1 MSKIGTSETFANID
15 RKAFHMGILD
25 QTLYYFNTAADKMDL
40 GQHIKKMMA
49 DPYRVIQVQIP
60 VEDDDGEIIVYTGYR
75 VQHNKGRGPMKGGLR
90 YHPTVDAEHSA
101 SLGSLMTWKTAL
113 LDIPFGGA
121 KGGINCDPT
130 KMSEKEVEKV
140 TRKFISSIHENIGPY
155 KDIPAPDVNTN
166 GQVMAWI
173 MDEYSKINGF
183 SPAVVTGKPID
194 LHGSEGREAAT
205 GRGIVNV
212 CETLLQDRNLDV
224 ENTKFVIQGFGNVGS
239 HCANILHEM
248 GAKVIAISDVSGGI
262 HCPEGLDIPTLSAY
276 TRFGGLLKDYEGY
289 DYVSNEDL
297 LLLDCDILIPAALGR
312 TIHKDNASHLRCKM
326 VVEGANSPVT
336 PEADEI
342 LDKRGIAVAPD
353 ILANAGGVTVS
364 YFEWTQN
371 IQQFKW
377 SEEDINMRLKLRM
390 RKACQTVGKV
400 AKKYN
405 VPLRTAAFIV
415 AIGRVGKA
423 TVLSGL

>member
-1 MSKIGTSETFANID
+1 MS
-15 RKAFHMGILD
+15 ILD
-25 QTLYYFNTAADKMDL
+25 QTQYYFNKAADRMDL
-40 GQHIKKMMA
+40 GQHIKEMMA
-49 DPYRVIQVQIP
+49 DPFRVIQVQIP
-60 VEDDDGEIIVYTGYR
+60 VENDHGELNVYTGYR

-90 YHPTVDAEHSA
+90 YHPTVDADHSA
-101 SLGSLMTWKTAL
+101 SLGALMTWKTAL
-113 LDIPFGGA
+113 MDIPFGGA

-130 KMSEKEVEKV
+130 TMSEKEVEKV
-140 TRKFISSIHENIGPY
+140 TRKFVSSIHESIGPY

-166 GQVMAWI
+166 AQVMAWI

-183 SPAVVTGKPID
+183 SPAVVTGKPLD

-212 CETLLQDRNLDV
+212 CETLLQDRNLSMDD
-224 ENTKFVIQGFGNVGS
+224 TTFVIQGFGNVGS
-239 HCANILHEM
+239 HCANILYEM
-248 GAKVIAISDVSGGI
+248 GAKVLAISDVSGGI
-262 HCPEGLDIPTLSAY
+262 YCKEGLDIPALTQFV
-276 TRFGGLLKDYEGY
+276 RDGNLLQDYGSYE
-289 DYVSNEDL
+289 YVTNENL
-297 LLLDCDILIPAALGR
+297 LLLECDILIPAALGR
-312 TIHKDNASHLRCKM
+312 TIHKENASELRCKI
-326 VVEGANSPVT
+326 VVEGANSPTT

-342 LDKRGIAVAPD
+342 LDKRGIAVVPD

-377 SEEDINMRLKLRM
+377 SEEDINMRLKLKM

-423 TVLSGL
+423 TVLSGI

>member
-1 MSKIGTSETFANID
+1 MS
-15 RKAFHMGILD
+15 ILD
-25 QTLYYFNTAADKMDL
+25 QTLYYFNTAADTMDL
-40 GQHIKKMMA
+40 GHHIKEMMA
-49 DPYRVIQVQIP
+49 EPYRVIKVQIP
-60 VEDDDGEIIVYTGYR
+60 VEDDNGEINVYTGYR

-130 KMSEKEVEKV
+130 TMSEKEVERV

-212 CETLLQDRNLDV
+212 CETLLQDRNLGM

-248 GAKVIAISDVSGGI
+248 GAKVVGISDVSGGI

-289 DYVSNEDL
+289 DFVSNEDL
-297 LLLDCDILIPAALGR
+297 LLLECDILIPAALGR
-312 TIHKDNASHLRCKM
+312 TIHKDNADHLRCKM

>member
-1 MSKIGTSETFANID
+1 
-15 RKAFHMGILD
+15 MGILD
-25 QTLYYFNTAADKMDL
+25 QTLYYFNTAADTMDL

-60 VEDDDGEIIVYTGYR
+60 VEDDNGEINVYTGYR

-262 HCPEGLDIPTLSAY
+262 HCPEGLDIPTLTAY

-289 DYVSNEDL
+289 DYVSNENL

-312 TIHKDNASHLRCKM
+312 TIHKDNANHLRCKM

>member
-1 MSKIGTSETFANID
+1 
-15 RKAFHMGILD
+15 
-25 QTLYYFNTAADKMDL
+25 
-40 GQHIKKMMA
+40 
-49 DPYRVIQVQIP
+49 
-60 VEDDDGEIIVYTGYR
+60 
-75 VQHNKGRGPMKGGLR
+75 MK
-90 YHPTVDAEHSA
+90 TC
-101 SLGSLMTWKTAL
+101 
-113 LDIPFGGA
+113 F
-121 KGGINCDPT
+121 
-130 KMSEKEVEKV
+130 
-140 TRKFISSIHENIGPY
+140 
-155 KDIPAPDVNTN
+155 
-166 GQVMAWI
+166 
-173 MDEYSKINGF
+173 
-183 SPAVVTGKPID
+183 
-194 LHGSEGREAAT
+194 
-205 GRGIVNV
+205 
-212 CETLLQDRNLDV
+212 
-224 ENTKFVIQGFGNVGS
+224 
-239 HCANILHEM
+239 
-248 GAKVIAISDVSGGI
+248 
-262 HCPEGLDIPTLSAY
+262 
-276 TRFGGLLKDYEGY
+276 
-289 DYVSNEDL
+289 
-297 LLLDCDILIPAALGR
+297 LLDCDILIPAALGR
-312 TIHKDNASHLRCKM
+312 TIHKDNAGHLRCKM

>member
-1 MSKIGTSETFANID
+1 MS
-15 RKAFHMGILD
+15 ILD
-25 QTLYYFNTAADKMDL
+25 QTLYYFNKAADRMDL
-40 GQHIKKMMA
+40 GEHVKEMMA
-49 DPYRVIQVQIP
+49 EPYRSITVQIP
-60 VEDDDGEIIVYTGYR
+60 VELDDGEINVYSGFR
-75 VQHNKGRGPMKGGLR
+75 VQHNRHRGPMKGGLR
-90 YHPTVDAEHSA
+90 YHPTVDAEHA
-101 SLGSLMTWKTAL
+101 SSLASLMTWKTAL
-113 LDIPFGGA
+113 MDIPFGGA

-130 KMSEKEVEKV
+130 KMSEKEVESV
-140 TRKFISSIHENIGPY
+140 TRKFIASIHENIGPY

-166 GQVMAWI
+166 SQVMAWI

-212 CETLLQDRNLDV
+212 IETMLNDAKKPI
-224 ENTKFVIQGFGNVGS
+224 EESTFVIQGFGNVGS
-239 HCANILHEM
+239 WCASILHEM
-248 GAKVIAISDVSGGI
+248 GGKILAVSDVSGAI
-262 HCPEGLDIPTLSAY
+262 HSPEGLDIPRLNSFVQNGQTLAEVPGYNHISNDE
-276 TRFGGLLKDYEGY
+276 LLTME
-289 DYVSNEDL
+289 
-297 LLLDCDILIPAALGR
+297 CDVLVPAALGR
-312 TIHKDNASHLRCKM
+312 VIHKDNADSIRCKF

-342 LDKRGIAVAPD
+342 LDKKGIAVVPD

-377 SEEDINMRLKLRM
+377 SEEDINMRLKLKM

-415 AIGRVGKA
+415 SIGRVGKA
-423 TVLSGL
+423 TVLSGI

>member
-1 MSKIGTSETFANID
+1 
-15 RKAFHMGILD
+15 MGILD
-25 QTLYYFNTAADKMDL
+25 QTLYYFNTAADTMDL
-40 GQHIKKMMA
+40 GQHVKKMMA

-60 VEDDDGEIIVYTGYR
+60 VEDDNGEINVYTGYR

-90 YHPTVDAEHSA
+90 YHPTVDAEHSS

-239 HCANILHEM
+239 HCANILSEM

-289 DYVSNEDL
+289 DYVTNEDL

-312 TIHKDNASHLRCKM
+312 TIHKDNAGHLRCKM

>member
-1 MSKIGTSETFANID
+1 
-15 RKAFHMGILD
+15 MGILD
-25 QTLYYFNTAADKMDL
+25 QTLYYFNTAADTMDL
-40 GQHIKKMMA
+40 GQHVKKMMA

-60 VEDDDGEIIVYTGYR
+60 VEDDNGEINVYTGYR

-155 KDIPAPDVNTN
+155 KDIPAPDVNTT

-212 CETLLQDRNLDV
+212 CELYLQDRNLDV

-239 HCANILHEM
+239 HC
-248 GAKVIAISDVSGGI
+248 
-262 HCPEGLDIPTLSAY
+262 
-276 TRFGGLLKDYEGY
+276 
-289 DYVSNEDL
+289 
-297 LLLDCDILIPAALGR
+297 
-312 TIHKDNASHLRCKM
+312 
-326 VVEGANSPVT
+326 
-336 PEADEI
+336 
-342 LDKRGIAVAPD
+342 
-353 ILANAGGVTVS
+353 
-364 YFEWTQN
+364 TQN
-371 IQQFKW
+371 TSMKW
-377 SEEDINMRLKLRM
+377 S
-390 RKACQTVGKV
+390 
-400 AKKYN
+400 
-405 VPLRTAAFIV
+405 
-415 AIGRVGKA
+415 
-423 TVLSGL
+423 

>member
-1 MSKIGTSETFANID
+1 MS
-15 RKAFHMGILD
+15 ILD
-25 QTLYYFNTAADKMDL
+25 QTLYYFNTAADTMDL
-40 GQHIKKMMA
+40 GKHIKEMMA
-49 DPYRVIQVQIP
+49 EPYRVIQVQIP
-60 VEDDDGEIIVYTGYR
+60 VEDDNGEIEVYTGYR

-130 KMSEKEVEKV
+130 KMSEKEVERV

-212 CETLLQDRNLDV
+212 CETLLQDRNLNM

-248 GAKVIAISDVSGGI
+248 GAKVIGVSDVSGGI

-289 DYVSNEDL
+289 NFVSNEDL
-297 LLLDCDILIPAALGR
+297 LLIECDILIPAALGR
-312 TIHKDNASHLRCKM
+312 TIHKDNADHLRCKM

>member
-1 MSKIGTSETFANID
+1 
-15 RKAFHMGILD
+15 MGILD
-25 QTLYYFNTAADKMDL
+25 QTLYYFNTAADTMDL

-60 VEDDDGEIIVYTGYR
+60 VEDDNGEINVYTGYR

-224 ENTKFVIQGFGNVGS
+224 LNTKFVIQGFGNVGS

-423 TVLSGL
+423 QPY

>member
-1 MSKIGTSETFANID
+1 
-15 RKAFHMGILD
+15 MGILD
-25 QTLYYFNTAADKMDL
+25 QTLYYFNTAADTMDL

-60 VEDDDGEIIVYTGYR
+60 VEDDNGEINVYTGYR

-224 ENTKFVIQGFGNVGS
+224 VNTKFVIQGFGNVGS

-248 GAKVIAISDVSGGI
+248 GAKIIAISDVSGGI